1 MQERVKPTTRVTLNL
16 DATLV
21 AAATARG
28 VVLEQFV
35 ESALRASLQPSSNR
49 GLTDEDRESI
59 EDYNRVVAE
68 HGTFA
73 EALRKL

>member
-1 MQERVKPTTRVTLNL
+1 MQERVKPRTKVTLDL
-16 DATLV
+16 DTALV
-21 AAATARG
+21 AAAKARG
-28 VVLEQFV
+28 VDLQHLV